1 MNMNTNKKKKKKK
14 RDKLS
19 LMSEALTVALKAIF
33 SNLILKRLD
42 WAQKAGVDLVI
53 YL

>member
-19 LMSEALTVALKAIF
+19 LLMSEALTVALKAIF

-42 WAQKAGVDLVI
+42 WVQKAGG
-53 YL
+53 